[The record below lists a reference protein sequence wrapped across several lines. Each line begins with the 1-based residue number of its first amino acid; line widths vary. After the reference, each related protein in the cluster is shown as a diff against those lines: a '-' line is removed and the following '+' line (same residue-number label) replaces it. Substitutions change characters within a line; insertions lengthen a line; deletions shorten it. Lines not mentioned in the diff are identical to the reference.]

1 MNLFVGKALDFF
13 MRVEIR
19 RSNLFK
25 AAFRVI
31 ENTIINRFY
40 TGRIKRLFKK

>member
-1 MNLFVGKALDFF
+1 MNLFVEKVLDFF

-31 ENTIINRFY
+31 KNTFINRFY
-40 TGRIKRLFKK
+40 IGRIRRLFKK